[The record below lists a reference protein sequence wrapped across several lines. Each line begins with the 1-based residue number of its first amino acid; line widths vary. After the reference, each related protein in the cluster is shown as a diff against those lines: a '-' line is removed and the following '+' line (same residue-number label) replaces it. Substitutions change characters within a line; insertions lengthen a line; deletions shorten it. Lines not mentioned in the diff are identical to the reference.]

1 MEDDIYRKLAQHLGS
16 LPGGFPATEARVEMR
31 ILRRL
36 FTPEEAELA
45 LHLTLMPKE
54 PRVIARRANLTVP
67 HVARRLEGMA
77 QKGLI
82 FRMEKEGK
90 PALYGAAQYVIGIWE
105 YQVNNLDPQLVRDM
119 NEYIPTLLDLE
130 VWKKVPQLRTI
141 PVGRSLSARRD
152 VLAHEKAEELVR
164 AQERFLVAPCICRR
178 EKTLVGSPCEK
189 PEEACLIFGA
199 GADYYQQRGIGR
211 PIDREEALEILRKAD
226 EAGLVLQPSNARN
239 VANICCCC
247 GCCCQV
253 LKSIKNHPR
262 PASVVSTPY
271 VAVADHEGCEGCG
284 TCVDRCQMDALNLVE
299 DKVFLHADRCIGC
312 GLCVSTCPS
321 GSLSLARKPE
331 SEQQDVP
338 KNMIQTLLR
347 LQRARGR
354 KPGGNRKSEVL

>member
-1 MEDDIYRKLAQHLGS
+1 
-16 LPGGFPATEARVEMR
+16 
-31 ILRRL
+31 
-36 FTPEEAELA
+36 
-45 LHLTLMPKE
+45 
-54 PRVIARRANLTVP
+54 
-67 HVARRLEGMA
+67 
-77 QKGLI
+77 
-82 FRMEKEGK
+82 
-90 PALYGAAQYVIGIWE
+90 
-105 YQVNNLDPQLVRDM
+105 
-119 NEYIPTLLDLE
+119 
-130 VWKKVPQLRTI
+130 
-141 PVGRSLSARRD
+141 
-152 VLAHEKAEELVR
+152 
-164 AQERFLVAPCICRR
+164 
-178 EKTLVGSPCEK
+178 
-189 PEEACLIFGA
+189 
-199 GADYYQQRGIGR
+199 
-211 PIDREEALEILRKAD
+211 
-226 EAGLVLQPSNARN
+226 LVLQPSNARN